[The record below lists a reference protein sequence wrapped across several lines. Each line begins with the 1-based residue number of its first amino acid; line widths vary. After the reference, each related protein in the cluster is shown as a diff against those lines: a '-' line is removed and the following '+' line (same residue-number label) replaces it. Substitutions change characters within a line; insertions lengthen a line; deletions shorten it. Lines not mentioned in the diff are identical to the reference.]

1 MAKVVPFSA
10 LFYQPE
16 LDYQKVLAPPYD
28 VISPEERRTFW
39 KLSPYNIVRVILP
52 KTHFQAKETFKT
64 WLNKSVLSQD
74 SPANFYWC
82 RQEYTF
88 AGSIRTN
95 QGLIALL
102 RLEDPKK
109 GIVCPHEETIPR
121 VRQGQ
126 FQLLEEVSANF
137 CPIITL
143 YRDESRVIESLVP
156 VKKRPFLTYQDRRGV
171 KYSLWKI
178 PPVPAIERTFADKK
192 VYIAD
197 GHHRYA
203 SAYQYFLKMKTTSS
217 AYILTY
223 FLNSAGDDIAVLSF
237 HRYLPKTNRKD
248 FLAIKNSFP
257 LSVAEPDLKT
267 LMHNLSAGWLGLG
280 FEGEFF
286 RFPVPEKEDLS
297 VSFLHQRVINEVLKF
312 PEDHLIF
319 EPDARALLERTR
331 KKPGLV
337 FFLPLLS
344 LKSLY
349 DIWEKKIILPRK
361 STYFYPKI
369 PSGLVIYKHN
379 GIK

>member
-1 MAKVVPFSA
+1 MAKIAPFPA
-10 LFYQPE
+10 LIYQPG

-52 KTHFQAKETFKT
+52 KTRSQAGKTFQA
-64 WLNKSVLSQD
+64 WLNKSVLFQD

-82 RQEYTF
+82 RQEYPF

-102 RLEDPKK
+102 QLENPKK
-109 GIVCPHEETIPR
+109 GIVCPHEETIPY

-143 YRDESRVIESLVP
+143 YRDKSRVIESLAP
-156 VKKRPFLTYQDRRGV
+156 IKKRPFLTYQDERGV

-178 PPVPAIERTFADKK
+178 PPVPAISGTFADKK

-203 SAYQYFLKMKTTSS
+203 SAYQYFLKTQTASS

-223 FLNSAGDDIAVLSF
+223 FLNSCGDDIAVLPF

-248 FLAIKNSFP
+248 FLSIKNSFS
-257 LSVAEPDLKT
+257 LHSEPDLKT
-267 LMHNLSAGWLGLG
+267 LMHNLSAGWLGLA
-280 FEGEFF
+280 FEGKFF
-286 RFPVPEKEDLS
+286 RFPVVLEKKTLE
-297 VSFLHQRVINEVLKF
+297 VSFLHQRVINKILKF

-319 EPDARALLERTR
+319 EPDAQALLKRTQ
-331 KKPGLV
+331 KEPGMA
-337 FFLPLLS
+337 FFLPLIS

-349 DIWEKKIILPRK
+349 EIWEKEVILPRK

-379 GIK
+379 